1 MKELIEKSEQLTAL
15 LKELD
20 TSVTA
25 EKHKYVV
32 KWEHKMG
39 QDDVYSMKD
48 NITGEVKLDKL
59 SRIMSWLH
67 IRNIDKKEVFY
78 I

>member
-1 MKELIEKSEQLTAL
+1 MQELISKSEQLTAL

-20 TSVTA
+20 TSITA
-25 EKHKYVV
+25 EKHRYVV
-32 KWEHKMG
+32 KWEYKMG

-67 IRNIDKKEVFY
+67 IRNVDEKEVFY